1 VSWWQSPVLPVNS
14 AFWFLDSALWILRD
28 LILPAN
34 LSADY
39 LKAEERYRAATTNEE
54 KLVCLEEM
62 FTTLPKHKGT
72 EKMQADIKTRISKL
86 KKEMSGP
93 AKGGAK
99 RADWFHVE
107 KQGAGQVVLVGAP
120 NCGKSALIKELTGLH
135 AEVAPYPFTTTQPA
149 AGMME
154 YEDIQIQLVDT
165 PPVSP
170 DSPAWVFHI
179 MRTADVLVWMLD
191 LSDDA
196 LLDTTEQTA
205 ALLDKA
211 NITFANP
218 ASAPPPDIP
227 QSAIS
232 DVSSPAPHPSPHP
245 PKKTLRLGAKAD
257 DPQALD
263 RLAILRELIGEV
275 EVLPISVEHHTGLEE
290 LKRRL
295 FAMLEIIRVYTKKPG
310 KPVELRDPVILPIG
324 GTVTD
329 AAYHLHKDFAQH
341 LQFARL
347 WNSAGYD
354 GQRVERHHVLQDKDI
369 LEFHV

>member
-1 VSWWQSPVLPVNS
+1 M
-14 AFWFLDSALWILRD
+14 
-28 LILPAN
+28 PAN

-39 LKAEERYRAATTNEE
+39 LKAEERYRAAVTNEE
-54 KLVCLEEM
+54 KLACLEDM

-86 KKEMSGP
+86 KKEMAGP

-107 KQGAGQVVLVGAP
+107 KQGAGQVAIFGAP
-120 NCGKSALIKELTGLH
+120 NCGKSALVKELTGLH

-154 YEDIQIQLVDT
+154 FEDTQIQLVDT

-170 DSPAWVFHI
+170 ESPGWLFHI
-179 MRTADVLVWMLD
+179 MRTADILVWMLD

-196 LLDTTEQTA
+196 LLETTEQTQG
-205 ALLDKA
+205 LLDKA
-211 NITFANP
+211 HIALASTKSEGGLSPHGDYPQDLPGGIPNP
-218 ASAPPPDIP
+218 QP
-227 QSAIS
+227 
-232 DVSSPAPHPSPHP
+232 PAPA
-245 PKKTLRLGAKAD
+245 PKKILRLGSKAD
-257 DPQALD
+257 DPQAMD
-263 RLAILRELIGEV
+263 RLAILRELIGDV
-275 EVLPISVEHHTGLEE
+275 EVLPVSVEHHTGLEE

-295 FAMLEIIRVYTKKPG
+295 FEMLGIIRVYTKKPG
-310 KPVELRDPVILPIG
+310 KPVEFRDPVILPIG
-324 GTVTD
+324 ATMTD
-329 AAYHLHKDFAQH
+329 AAYHLHKDIAQN

-347 WNSAGYD
+347 WNSSGYD
-354 GQRVERHHVLQDKDI
+354 GQRVERGHVLQDKDI

>member
-1 VSWWQSPVLPVNS
+1 M
-14 AFWFLDSALWILRD
+14 
-28 LILPAN
+28 PAN

-39 LKAEERYRAATTNEE
+39 LKAEERYRAATTPEE
-54 KLVCLEEM
+54 KLTCLEEM

-93 AKGGAK
+93 ARGGAK

-120 NCGKSALIKELTGLH
+120 NCGKSALVRELTGLH
-135 AEVAPYPFTTTQPA
+135 AEVAPYPFTTTHPA

-154 YEDIQIQLVDT
+154 FEDIQIQLVDT

-170 DSPAWVFHI
+170 DSPAWLFHI
-179 MRTADVLVWMLD
+179 MRTADILVWMLD

-196 LLDTTEQTA
+196 LLETTEQTQ
-205 ALLDKA
+205 ALLQKA
-211 NITFANP
+211 NIALAGP
-218 ASAPPPDIP
+218 KSEGGLSLKGDCPQDRSAEPPT
-227 QSAIS
+227 
-232 DVSSPAPHPSPHP
+232 PHPSPHAP
-245 PKKTLRLGAKAD
+245 QKALRLGAKSD
-257 DPQALD
+257 DPQAMD
-263 RLAILRELIGEV
+263 RLSILRELIGDV
-275 EVLPISVEHHTGLEE
+275 EVLPVSAEHHSGLEE

-310 KPVELRDPVILPIG
+310 KQVELRDPVILHVG

-347 WNSAGYD
+347 WNNAGYD
-354 GQRVERHHVLQDKDI
+354 GQRVERGHVLQDKDI

>member
-1 VSWWQSPVLPVNS
+1 M
-14 AFWFLDSALWILRD
+14 
-28 LILPAN
+28 PAN

-39 LKAEERYRAATTNEE
+39 LKAEERYRAAVTAEE
-54 KLVCLEEM
+54 KLACLEEM

-86 KKEMSGP
+86 KKEMAGP

-107 KQGAGQVVLVGAP
+107 KQGAGQIVVFGAP
-120 NCGKSALIKELTGLH
+120 NCGKSALVRELTGLH

-154 YEDIQIQLVDT
+154 FEDIQIQLVDT
-165 PPVSP
+165 PPVTP
-170 DSPAWVFHI
+170 DSPAWLFHI
-179 MRTADVLVWMLD
+179 MRTADILVWMLD

-196 LLDTTEQTA
+196 LLEATEQTQ
-205 ALLDKA
+205 ALLQKA
-211 NITFANP
+211 NIAL
-218 ASAPPPDIP
+218 ASPK
-227 QSAIS
+227 SEGGL
-232 DVSSPAPHPSPHP
+232 SPHGDCP
-245 PKKTLRLGAKAD
+245 QDQTGTVPEGGLSPKPKKVLRLGAKSD
-257 DPQALD
+257 DPQAMD
-263 RLAILRELIGEV
+263 RLAILRELIGDV
-275 EVLPISVEHHTGLEE
+275 EVLPVSAEHHTGLEE

-310 KPVELRDPVILPIG
+310 KPVEMRDPVILHIG
-324 GTVTD
+324 ATVTD

-347 WNSAGYD
+347 WNSSGYD
-354 GQRVERHHVLQDKDI
+354 GQRVERGHVLQDRDI

>member
-1 VSWWQSPVLPVNS
+1 M
-14 AFWFLDSALWILRD
+14 
-28 LILPAN
+28 PAN

-39 LKAEERYRAATTNEE
+39 LKAEEKHRAATTPEE
-54 KLVCLEEM
+54 RLVCLEEM

-86 KKEMSGP
+86 KKEMASP

-107 KQGAGQVVLVGAP
+107 KQGAGQVVVMGAP
-120 NCGKSALIKELTGLH
+120 NCGKSALVRELTGLH

-154 YEDIQIQLVDT
+154 FEGIQIQLVDM
-165 PPVSP
+165 PPVAP
-170 DSPAWVFHI
+170 DSPAWLFHI
-179 MRTADVLVWMLD
+179 MRTADILVWMLD
-191 LSDDA
+191 LSDDG
-196 LLDTTEQTA
+196 LLETTEQTQ
-205 ALLDKA
+205 ALLEKA
-211 NITFANP
+211 HITFASPKSERGLSPHGDCPQNLSGET
-218 ASAPPPDIP
+218 ANP
-227 QSAIS
+227 QSPI
-232 DVSSPAPHPSPHP
+232 VT

-257 DPQALD
+257 DPQAQD
-263 RLAILRELIGEV
+263 RLAILRELIGDV
-275 EVLPISVEHHTGLEE
+275 EVLPVSVEHHTGLEE

-295 FAMLEIIRVYTKKPG
+295 FTMLEIIRVYTKKPS

-324 GTVTD
+324 ATVTD
-329 AAYHLHKDFAQH
+329 AALHLHKDFAQN

-347 WNSAGYD
+347 WNSSGYD
-354 GQRVERHHVLQDKDI
+354 GQRVERGHVLQDKDI

>member
-1 VSWWQSPVLPVNS
+1 M
-14 AFWFLDSALWILRD
+14 
-28 LILPAN
+28 PAN

-39 LKAEERYRAATTNEE
+39 LKAEERFRAATTNEE
-54 KLVCLEEM
+54 KLTCLEEM

-93 AKGGAK
+93 SKGGAK
-99 RADWFHVE
+99 RTDFFHVE
-107 KQGAGQVVLVGAP
+107 KQGAGQVAIFGAP
-120 NCGKSALIKELTGLH
+120 NCGKSALVKELTGLH

-154 YEDIQIQLVDT
+154 FEDIQIQLVDT

-170 DSPAWVFHI
+170 ESPAWLFHI
-179 MRTADVLVWMLD
+179 MRTADILVWMLD

-196 LLDTTEQTA
+196 LLETTEQTQG
-205 ALLDKA
+205 LLDKA
-211 NITFANP
+211 NIAFASTKDKVQRANDGTDPTP
-218 ASAPPPDIP
+218 AIDIQ
-227 QSAIS
+227 QSEI
-232 DVSSPAPHPSPHP
+232 VNR
-245 PKKTLRLGAKAD
+245 KKILRLGAKAD
-257 DPQALD
+257 DPQAMD
-263 RLAILRELIGEV
+263 RLAILRELIGDV
-275 EVLPISVEHHTGLEE
+275 EVLPVSAEHHTGLEE

-310 KPVELRDPVILPIG
+310 KPVEFRDPVILHVGATMI
-324 GTVTD
+324 D
-329 AAYHLHKDFAQH
+329 AAYHLHKDIAQN

-347 WNSAGYD
+347 WNSSGYD
-354 GQRVERHHVLQDKDI
+354 GQRVERGHVLADKDI

>member
-1 VSWWQSPVLPVNS
+1 M
-14 AFWFLDSALWILRD
+14 
-28 LILPAN
+28 PAN

-39 LKAEERYRAATTNEE
+39 LKAEERFRSATTNEE
-54 KLVCLEEM
+54 KLTCLEEM

-86 KKEMSGP
+86 KKEMAGP

-99 RADWFHVE
+99 RGDWFHVE
-107 KQGAGQVVLVGAP
+107 KQGAGQVAIFGAP
-120 NCGKSALIKELTGLH
+120 NCGKSALVRELTGLH

-154 YEDIQIQLVDT
+154 FEDIQIQLVDT

-170 DSPAWVFHI
+170 ESPAWLFHI
-179 MRTADVLVWMLD
+179 IRTADILVWMLD

-196 LLDTTEQTA
+196 LLETTEQTQI
-205 ALLDKA
+205 LLDKA
-211 NITFANP
+211 HIAV
-218 ASAPPPDIP
+218 ASSKPEARIP
-227 QSAIS
+227 NA
-232 DVSSPAPHPSPHP
+232 DPESSPSPQTPAPN
-245 PKKTLRLGAKAD
+245 PKRCLRLGSKAD
-257 DPQALD
+257 DPQAMD
-263 RLAILRELIGEV
+263 RLAILRELIGDV

-310 KPVELRDPVILPIG
+310 KPVEMRDPVVLPIG
-324 GTVTD
+324 STMTD
-329 AAYHLHKDFAQH
+329 AALHLHKDFAQN

-347 WNSAGYD
+347 WNDSGYD
-354 GQRVERHHVLQDKDI
+354 GQRVERGHVLADKDI

>member
-1 VSWWQSPVLPVNS
+1 
-14 AFWFLDSALWILRD
+14 
-28 LILPAN
+28 LPAN

-39 LKAEERYRAATTNEE
+39 LKAEERFRAATTNEE
-54 KLVCLEEM
+54 KLTCLEEM

-93 AKGGAK
+93 SKGGAK
-99 RADWFHVE
+99 RTDFFHVE
-107 KQGAGQVVLVGAP
+107 KQGAGQVVLFGAP
-120 NCGKSALIKELTGLH
+120 NCGKSALVKELTGLH

-154 YEDIQIQLVDT
+154 FEDIQIQLVDT

-170 DSPAWVFHI
+170 ESPAWLYHI
-179 MRTADVLVWMLD
+179 MRTADILVWMLD

-196 LLDTTEQTA
+196 LLETTEQTQG
-205 ALLDKA
+205 LLDKA
-211 NITFANP
+211 NIAL
-218 ASAPPPDIP
+218 ASPKSEGGLSPNGDCP
-227 QSAIS
+227 QNRSAE
-232 DVSSPAPHPSPHP
+232 SPAPSPP
-245 PKKTLRLGAKAD
+245 PPAPKKLLRLGSKTD
-257 DPQALD
+257 DPQAMD
-263 RLAILRELIGEV
+263 RLAILRELIGDV
-275 EVLPISVEHHTGLEE
+275 EVLPVSAEHHTGLEE

-310 KPVELRDPVILPIG
+310 KPVEFRDPVILHVGATMI
-324 GTVTD
+324 D
-329 AAYHLHKDFAQH
+329 AAYHLHKDIAQN

-347 WNSAGYD
+347 WNSSGYD
-354 GQRVERHHVLQDKDI
+354 GQRVERGHVLADKDI